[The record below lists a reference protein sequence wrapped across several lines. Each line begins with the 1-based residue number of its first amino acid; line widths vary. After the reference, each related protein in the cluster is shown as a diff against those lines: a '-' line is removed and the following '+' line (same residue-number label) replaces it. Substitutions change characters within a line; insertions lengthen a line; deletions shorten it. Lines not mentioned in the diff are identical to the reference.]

1 MRKLFMLSLGVIVLS
16 GCSMNLQASVVFE
29 ETWEDL
35 VTEFRWGRRAAVDQ
49 EEMKE
54 VFSQWASVYEKKK
67 AKLVRINE
75 EEELEGSTVI
85 LGQNIANNI
94 EEMEKALK
102 NLKEVNQVQERNKN
116 LLKLVCASQKTRVD
130 CGL

>member
-116 LLKLVCASQKTRVD
+116 LLKLVCAAQKTRVD